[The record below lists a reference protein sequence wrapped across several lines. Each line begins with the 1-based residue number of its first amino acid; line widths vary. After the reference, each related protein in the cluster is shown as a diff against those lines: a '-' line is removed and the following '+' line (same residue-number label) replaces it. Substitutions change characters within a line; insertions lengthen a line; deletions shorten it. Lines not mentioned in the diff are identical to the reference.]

1 MCLIITVQKQRC
13 FDLIQVS
20 SGGTRCAFQHGC
32 DWFSGLLVLVSYE
45 LYISYMSTIIF
56 GQVLI
61 LFVFSA
67 LSPFCPTVVSF
78 VGGLWYCLFLC
89 QFFHS
94 ASHLSC
100 GQDVRRALKTFAHL
114 IGVLFTFYWSTSLS
128 CGRAAN
134 GLKIPLLLHQQ
145 VSWVC
150 PCFSPHLEGHV
161 FLQRNRI
168 IAKNLDNQIYS
179 FSESFD
185 FYPHLSLF
193 FPQIRLHQAK
203 YKTNDK
209 LHIYEGTTFV
219 VSTMWTWASVLTLW
233 KSREIP

>member
-1 MCLIITVQKQRC
+1 MAATGFPAFLSLFLMHCL
-13 FDLIQVS
+13 
-20 SGGTRCAFQHGC
+20 
-32 DWFSGLLVLVSYE
+32 
-45 LYISYMSTIIF
+45 SYMSTIIF

-78 VGGLWYCLFLC
+78 VGGLWYCLFLS

-94 ASHLSC
+94 ASHLSS

-114 IGVLFTFYWSTSLS
+114 IGVLFTFYWSSSLS

-150 PCFSPHLEGHV
+150 PCFSPHLERHV
-161 FLQRNRI
+161 FLQRNRT
-168 IAKNLDNQIYS
+168 IAKKELVPFTQLVKVRGGNLVWALPSIRFSWNFYQIIS
-179 FSESFD
+179 GT
-185 FYPHLSLF
+185 
-193 FPQIRLHQAK
+193 K
-203 YKTNDK
+203 Y
-209 LHIYEGTTFV
+209 E
-219 VSTMWTWASVLTLW
+219 
-233 KSREIP
+233 